1 MINGMLTI
9 KEFAEM
15 HGKSVQAVYQQIKS
29 KENAKALEGH
39 IVIHRVGN
47 KDTKL
52 LDEEAVRIL
61 QSASMQ
67 APQVIMQTDDK
78 ERIEQL
84 RQEKEN
90 LLLKIAAQ
98 ADEIAAF
105 AKWKAEQATT
115 LALAEQTR
123 LQLQAAEEDK
133 KALADS
139 RDEYKAEADE
149 QHRRAEQAERRA
161 EGLQEQLEA
170 EQRRK
175 LTAWERLTGK
185 KKV

>member
-84 RQEKEN
+84 RQEKRYN
-90 LLLKIAAQ
+90 RCMYLIVFRCKSI
-98 ADEIAAF
+98 
-105 AKWKAEQATT
+105 
-115 LALAEQTR
+115 
-123 LQLQAAEEDK
+123 
-133 KALADS
+133 
-139 RDEYKAEADE
+139 YKP
-149 QHRRAEQAERRA
+149 
-161 EGLQEQLEA
+161 
-170 EQRRK
+170 
-175 LTAWERLTGK
+175 
-185 KKV
+185 